1 MSSEFFREQFRDL
14 AATVQ
19 LVEAPKS
26 PFDTSITIRGEFKW
40 TTRTSIRFWLSQEQE
55 RCFGSKKGLPTTCAG
70 GDCPDIRKHGDR
82 VYSQI
87 VELKERSLEFRANS
101 AFQNRMAVG
110 AQIDSMNQV
119 RETQA
124 SFRTQES
131 ES

>member
-1 MSSEFFREQFRDL
+1 MDHTNQHPFL
-14 AATVQ
+14 AFAGAGA
-19 LVEAPKS
+19 LL
-26 PFDTSITIRGEFKW
+26 R
-40 TTRTSIRFWLSQEQE
+40 L
-55 RCFGSKKGLPTTCAG
+55 KKGLPTTCAG
-70 GDCPDIRKHGDR
+70 GDCPNIRKHGDR